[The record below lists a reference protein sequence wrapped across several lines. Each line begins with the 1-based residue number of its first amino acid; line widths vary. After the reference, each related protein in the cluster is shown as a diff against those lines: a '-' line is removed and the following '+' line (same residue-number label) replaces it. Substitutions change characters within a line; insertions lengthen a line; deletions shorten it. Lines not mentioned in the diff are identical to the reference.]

1 MYKHLYIHNVEAS
14 LLPISTHSF
23 SKRDLKQDFVPSMN
37 TENMFMYTNR
47 LEMWVAT
54 DILVENNGKYSKIK
68 FESQK

>member
-1 MYKHLYIHNVEAS
+1 
-14 LLPISTHSF
+14 
-23 SKRDLKQDFVPSMN
+23 MN